1 MAEKSRGLLLTTF
14 AVLFAILGTLELLQA
29 LPSSERRIRILR
41 SETHGIANAFLGP
54 VFRLMLMIYAI
65 GIWRMRR

>member
-41 SETHGIANAFLGP
+41 SETHGKNAILGP